1 MKVAYTTHFPADN
14 LHSWSGLI
22 YFIREA
28 LRDAGCEIQ
37 TVDSLREAGKISG
50 KLQEMAYKRLL
61 GTTFLR
67 YRRPSTLDAYARQV
81 EAAILG
87 KEVDVVFSPSSFPI
101 ARLKPG
107 VPTVF
112 WSDACF
118 AGLIDFYPYATNL
131 CKRTLREGF
140 LTEQNALD
148 RCSLAIYASEW
159 AARTAIE
166 SYKVDPAKVKVV
178 PYGANAEVA
187 RTLEQVKESL
197 ETRSNERCELL
208 FIGVE
213 WERKGAD
220 IAVEA
225 AVELNRR
232 GIPTRLHVVGCEP
245 PGSVPDCV
253 LLHGFVSKKSP
264 EGRAKMEGLLAS
276 SNFLIVPS
284 RAECFG
290 LVFAEASSFGL
301 PSLAANVGGIPSVI
315 RDGINGRLFPL
326 AARGEVYADE
336 VVRLM
341 EDPARYRDM
350 ALNAFAEYET
360 RLNWKVAG
368 KAVVELLRQI

>member
-1 MKVAYTTHFPADN
+1 MKVAYTTHFSADN
-14 LHSWSGLI
+14 LHSWSGSI
-22 YFIREA
+22 YYIREA
-28 LRDAGCEIQ
+28 LREAGCEIL
-37 TVDSLREAGKISG
+37 TIDSLHEVGKVSG
-50 KLQEMAYKRLL
+50 KLKEMAYKYLL

-81 EAAILG
+81 EEAIAG
-87 KEVDVVFSPSSFPI
+87 RNVDVVFSPSSFPI

-107 VPTVF
+107 IPAVF

-118 AGLIDFYPYATNL
+118 AGLIDFYPYTTNL
-131 CKRTLREGF
+131 CKQTLRVGN
-140 LTEQNALD
+140 LTEQDALD
-148 RCSLAIYASEW
+148 RCSLAIYTSDW
-159 AARTAIE
+159 AARTALE

-178 PYGANAEVA
+178 PYGANADA
-187 RTLEQVKESL
+187 AKTLEQVKASL
-197 ETRSNERCELL
+197 DTRSNERCELL

-220 IAVEA
+220 IALET

-232 GIPTRLHVVGCEP
+232 GIPTRLHLVGCEP
-245 PGSVPDCV
+245 PGKVPDCV
-253 LLHGFVSKKSP
+253 VLHGFISKKSP
-264 EGRAKMEGLLAS
+264 EGRAKMDALLAS

-301 PSLAANVGGIPSVI
+301 PSLAADVGGIPSVV

-326 AARGEVYADE
+326 SARGEVYADE
-336 VVRLM
+336 VVSLM
-341 EDPARYRDM
+341 EDPARYREM

-360 RLNWKVAG
+360 RLNWRVAG
-368 KAVVELLRQI
+368 QAVVNLLKQI